1 MTPGPENGFKALSK
15 SDHYSAIADHVKTT
29 GHNIKWDHFDTLA
42 SGKTAYHCNDGKIKE
57 TLFFQELQPLLNA
70 NVSSGKVLLY

>member
-1 MTPGPENGFKALSK
+1 MTSRPENGFKALSK
-15 SDHYSAIADHVKTT
+15 SDHSSAIADHLKTT

-42 SGKTAYHCNDGKIKE
+42 SGKTSYHCNDCKIKE
-57 TLFFQELQPLLNA
+57 TLFFQELQPPLNA